1 LAERYPSALAV
12 CQSCLVSFPFDT
24 LVWAFYDPRA
34 MGDSLISWRAVV
46 MVLVGCCSAIACDR
60 RTSLTISAPHG
71 PRVASLVP
79 AATDMLLGMG
89 AGDHLVAVSNYETS
103 PRVARLPRVGDY
115 QTTDWETLARL
126 RPDAMIIQIAPDR
139 VPPGLKQRADE
150 LHIALVNVKI
160 DRLEDVFATMH
171 QLGKVAGEADKARG
185 AADKLRREFDEL
197 KTRCATQPSISTLLV
212 RDENGSDVIG
222 PDNFLD
228 DLLKIVNATNA
239 AGSLGHPYPSI
250 DREKLI
256 SLAPEAVIVLLPG
269 AKPQTVEVSRRF
281 WASMTRVPAVQAGRV
296 STLPQDYA
304 LVPGARLADLAR
316 DMARC
321 LRPEG
326 ISKTRTTA
334 QETAR

>member
-1 LAERYPSALAV
+1 
-12 CQSCLVSFPFDT
+12 LVRG
-24 LVWAFYDPRA
+24 FYDPRA
-34 MGDSLISWRAVV
+34 MGESVISWRAVL
-46 MVLVGCCSAIACDR
+46 MVLLGCCCAISCDR
-60 RTSLTISAPHG
+60 RSSVANPAPHG
-71 PRVASLVP
+71 ARIASLVP

-103 PRVARLPRVGDY
+103 PEVARLPRVGDY

-160 DRLEDVFATMH
+160 DRLNDVYATMR
-171 QLGKVAGEADKARG
+171 QLGQVAGEADKARS
-185 AADKLRREFDEL
+185 ASDKLEKDLNDLR
-197 KTRCATQPSISTLLV
+197 TRCATRPSISTLLV
-212 RDENGSDVIG
+212 RDENGSEVIG

-239 AGSLGHPYPSI
+239 AASLGHAYPSI

-269 AKPQTVEVSRRF
+269 AKPETVEVSRRF
-281 WASMTRVPAVQAGRV
+281 WASMTRVPAVRVGRV
-296 STLPQDYA
+296 STLTQEYA
-304 LVPGARLADLAR
+304 LVPGARLGELAR
-316 DMARC
+316 EMAHC
-321 LRPEG
+321 LRPQDVRQTG
-326 ISKTRTTA
+326 AIS
-334 QETAR
+334 QESAR